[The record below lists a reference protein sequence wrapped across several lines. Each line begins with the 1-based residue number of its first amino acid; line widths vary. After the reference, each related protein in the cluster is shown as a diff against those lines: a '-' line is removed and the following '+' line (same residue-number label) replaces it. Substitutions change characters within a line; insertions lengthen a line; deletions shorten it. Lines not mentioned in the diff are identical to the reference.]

1 MNCRSL
7 LATAAEELKTL
18 LPMPAALFTT
28 IAHDGVAP
36 FPNLLAAL
44 QPQTWQQAALHLAA
58 VKPNCPCPASPLDL
72 WEQLHTACTAISDA
86 GSNAHS
92 SLSHDTLELLGI
104 RHSIFVMLVNI
115 AASLGFSIDQRGVAS
130 THFSLLQ
137 TVAGLKLLDSSDAN
151 ISIWPH
157 VTSSSTQQHATN
169 HQQSS
174 PSSVVQIHSLLQE
187 ASQQVAN
194 SVDNQPALAVN
205 CCLQVELALVAAWS
219 LMADHSSSPV
229 QTLGS
234 DPSSAAQQQAAQQ
247 DESRPAGMSD
257 DTMLQSLAQ
266 LLKPLTSLLRDLI
279 AATNNAVRCA
289 VQQRPIL
296 TEMPD
301 KALEVL
307 EILRLDLDAS
317 KVSA

>member
-1 MNCRSL
+1 MNCRSV

-18 LPMPAALFTT
+18 LPLPAALFIT

-36 FPNLLAAL
+36 LQNLLAAL
-44 QPQTWQQAALHLAA
+44 QPQTWQQASLHLAA

-115 AASLGFSIDQRGVAS
+115 AASLGFSIDQRA
-130 THFSLLQ
+130 
-137 TVAGLKLLDSSDAN
+137 
-151 ISIWPH
+151 SIWPH

-174 PSSVVQIHSLLQE
+174 PPSVMQIHSLLQE
-187 ASQQVAN
+187 ASRQVAK
-194 SVDNQPALAVN
+194 SVDNQPALAVD

-219 LMADHSSSPV
+219 LMAEHSSSPV

-234 DPSSAAQQQAAQQ
+234 GPSSAAKQQAAQQ
-247 DESRPAGMSD
+247 DESRPAGTSD
-257 DTMLQSLAQ
+257 DTVLQSLAQ

-317 KVSA
+317 QVSA